1 MRTTQ
6 AVTSVG
12 YLEIGYVFLVVVYVG
27 LGAAVVWLLRRLTR
41 RPATSE
47 VQ

>member
-1 MRTTQ
+1 
-6 AVTSVG
+6 VD
-12 YLEIGYVFLVVVYVG
+12 YLEIGYVFLVIVYLG